1 MGSSKVGIALSLLLG
16 ACSGDSP
23 PGGGSSSGG
32 APALGGSAG
41 AAVAGGIGGTAVAGA
56 GGSSTGAPGTGGA
69 GMGGAVN
76 AGGSSDGPMT
86 GGAGG
91 DTAGGASGSA
101 NGGASGALEGGASGS
116 ASGGASGAPEGGNGG
131 NAGGAAGTGA
141 GNGGGGTDGG
151 GSGGGTGAG
160 CTRELL
166 KSALEAYFEALAAR
180 DPSTL
185 PLSDT
190 VKFTENGEELE
201 LGTAGLWKGAGEV
214 KHTQSAFDTEA
225 CMVATQAV
233 VPEGTMDIPLAVRL
247 KLEEQTITEI
257 ETIAVRPGDYALAS
271 SNPQAIIDVA
281 DDVGWEEP
289 VPEAQR
295 NSREA
300 IIAWMDKYFRMF
312 PAGVCNVSNTC
323 RRYENG
329 GGNFACT
336 AGASCNAGQPGPGDA
351 NMVPRLI
358 LADEETGIGVGFT
371 LFLGQYTDMHM
382 FKMYGDQV
390 HAVHAILGEAE
401 SSGWD

>member
-101 NGGASGALEGGASGS
+101 NGGASGTPEGGASGS

-151 GSGGGTGAG
+151 GSGGTGAG

-166 KSALEAYFEALAAR
+166 KSALEAYFEALAAH